1 MLSPEK
7 ASMRIEAGLLDAINE
22 AAVQTYPN
30 EFVAALR
37 AEKGVIRELLM
48 LPGTVSGENSGIIQL
63 HMLPIDFSVVG
74 TVHSHPG
81 HSARPSEAD
90 LAFFQQVWF
99 HRLGTPES
107 AGEPDR
113 RDGEKLVA
121 PESFTRKVE
130 LLRKIKRLVESLLE
144 IEIHGCGP
152 PRGGPR
158 SIGNGSPTVNQ

>member
-1 MLSPEK
+1 MVFTRAEVQ
-7 ASMRIEAGLLDAINE
+7 

-81 HSARPSEAD
+81 PSNRPSDAD
-90 LAFFQQVWF
+90 VHLFGNFGSTHIITCLPYDMRSWRAYDYK
-99 HRLGTPES
+99 
-107 AGEPDR
+107 GEP
-113 RDGEKLVA
+113 
-121 PESFTRKVE
+121 VE
-130 LLRKIKRLVESLLE
+130 LEVL
-144 IEIHGCGP
+144 
-152 PRGGPR
+152 
-158 SIGNGSPTVNQ
+158 